1 MLWRGSDESL
11 PDVNMQANRVECK
24 LVIYYFLREEG
35 VRGQLF
41 EFISRL
47 ILEWQSIFSQCKV
60 EIMF

>member
-47 ILEWQSIFSQCKV
+47 ILEW
-60 EIMF
+60 